1 MTNPGKWNIFFIY
14 WIFPVV
20 LKKTADQSSDLYDKT
35 CNSYQSLKD
44 PNAGRARDDCASTPE
59 EIPAARSVFSLSD
72 GGGESLS
79 FDRKR
84 SVFCTFSDFPCKID
98 PSTSQLALRRGVPE
112 GSVFRTHEETC
123 KVHTLGGSVPAP
135 APLLSKDNLCRYRKR
150 LVHGGT
156 NVNSCYGKK
165 EDVAIMK

>member
-1 MTNPGKWNIFFIY
+1 M
-14 WIFPVV
+14 

-44 PNAGRARDDCASTPE
+44 PNTGRARDDCASTPE

-98 PSTSQLALRRGVPE
+98 PSTSQLALRRGVPG

-123 KVHTLGGSVPAP
+123 KVPRTRRKRPCPGASPLKRQSVPVSEKIGARRN
-135 APLLSKDNLCRYRKR
+135 KCKQ
-150 LVHGGT
+150 GG
-156 NVNSCYGKK
+156 CD
-165 EDVAIMK
+165 EQ